1 MLNMI
6 KQINILLL
14 LKKLS
19 LFDTAVI
26 VFELSDTKYHIEVK
40 ADVDE
45 INVILAT
52 YYGNI
57 DKRFS

>member
-1 MLNMI
+1 MLKMI